1 MGQPRVLV
9 VEVDRAS
16 RDLLGDYF
24 DAEGYAVRPA
34 ADGAEA
40 LDLLD
45 GWRPDLI
52 ILDLMMPGID
62 GAEVLRRIREDPQ
75 TRAVPVTVFSAV
87 ADPAV
92 RDHLLG
98 KGAQDYWLKASFDFG
113 QLNGRVNRLLVG
125 GSFET

>member
-1 MGQPRVLV
+1 MAKLLV
-9 VEVDRAS
+9 VDDSVETARMLARLLTRLGHQVDVAHS
-16 RDLLGDYF
+16 GEAALSSVRD
-24 DAEGYAVRPA
+24 EP
-34 ADGAEA
+34 
-40 LDLLD
+40 
-45 GWRPDLI
+45 PDLI

-98 KGAQDYWLKASFDFG
+98 KGAQDYWLKATFDFG
-113 QLNGRVNRLLVG
+113 QLNGHVNRLLVSG
-125 GSFET
+125 